1 MLFEKFSSADQLT
14 SALADLLAAEFA
26 RTSAQPQL
34 VMLAGGRTPLAA
46 YAQIAARGIAADTNL
61 HLCLSDERHVP
72 VTSPDSNAGQLADLV
87 RVLQLPPERVLFP
100 DTALPLAASVRGW
113 GKQLGGFLQRGGKL
127 SLGVLGL
134 GADGHTASLFSLDDV
149 ERSRGLLTLAVTHPN
164 GSQRISLSAELLAKF
179 ARLVIVTA
187 GAEKQ
192 PMVERL
198 RTAPLTIPAGAAT
211 LRAPCVECWFAD

>member
-1 MLFEKFSSADQLT
+1 MQFEKFPSVEKLT
-14 SALADLLAAEFA
+14 AALVDMLATEFA
-26 RTSAQPQL
+26 RTSAQPRL
-34 VMLAGGRTPLAA
+34 VMLAGGRTPLEA
-46 YAQIAARGIAADTNL
+46 YARIAARGVAADANL

-72 VTSPDSNAGQLADLV
+72 VTSPDSNAGQLAGLV
-87 RVLQLPPERVLFP
+87 RALRLPPERVLFP
-100 DTALPLAASVRGW
+100 DTALPLAESVRGW
-113 GKQLGGFLQRGGKL
+113 GRQLGGFLQRGGTL
-127 SLGVLGL
+127 PLGLLGL

-179 ARLVIVTA
+179 ERLVIVTA

-211 LRAPCVECWFAD
+211 ARAPHVECWFAD